1 MTRHYRKL
9 VILFADISKSSCIYE
24 CLGDHAAQE
33 AIGRVLTRLSDEATK
48 LRGRVIK
55 TLGDAVMCAFESTDS
70 AVEAGK
76 AMLQATNRPIGDAP
90 DIPIINIHIGIHY
103 GPVIEENDDIFGDA
117 VNVAARVVD
126 YANPL
131 QIVVTRQIIDSL
143 SKTADH
149 ASKHLAAIT
158 AKNISGEIELFE
170 IVNESQ
176 DLTTVLDSRKLAE
189 ELCTSLYLT
198 RGEHSIAVDR
208 SRPRISIGRADHNDI
223 VIKYSWI
230 SRTHSLIEN
239 RNGIIL
245 LTDKSTNGV
254 FIYPED
260 GEPIFLNKSDQPLSG
275 KGIIIFGREK
285 DEDMEGE
292 FDDYVEYVVK

>member
-1 MTRHYRKL
+1 MTRHYRTL

-24 CLGDHAAQE
+24 CIGDHAAQE
-33 AIGRVLTRLSDEATK
+33 VIGRILTRLSDEATK
-48 LRGRVIK
+48 FRGRVIK
-55 TLGDAVMCAFESTDS
+55 TLGDAVMCAFESTDA
-70 AVEAGK
+70 AVASGK
-76 AMLQATNRPIGDAP
+76 GMLQAMNRPIGDSP
-90 DIPIINIHIGIHY
+90 DLPVINIHIGIHY

-131 QIVVTRQIIDSL
+131 QIVVTRQVIDSL
-143 SKTADH
+143 PKTSEH
-149 ASKHLAAIT
+149 TSTYLAAIT

-170 IVNESQ
+170 IINEGQ

-198 RGEHSIAVDR
+198 RGEHSIVVDR
-208 SRPRISIGRADHNDI
+208 SRPMISIGRADHNDI

-230 SRTHSLIEN
+230 SRTHSIIEN

-254 FIYPED
+254 FIYPENA
-260 GEPIFLNKSDQPLSG
+260 EPIFLNKSDQPLSG
-275 KGIIIFGREK
+275 SGVIIFGREK
-285 DEDMEGE
+285 GDAMEGD
-292 FDDYVEYVVK
+292 FDDYVKYVVQ

>member
-1 MTRHYRKL
+1 MTRHYRTL
-9 VILFADISKSSCIYE
+9 VILFADISKSSSIYE
-24 CLGDHAAQE
+24 GLGDHAAQE
-33 AIGRVLTRLSDEATK
+33 VIGRVLTRLSDEAIK

-55 TLGDAVMCAFESTDS
+55 TLGDAVMCAFESPDS

-76 AMLQATNRPIGDAP
+76 AMLQAMNRPIGDSP
-90 DIPIINIHIGIHY
+90 DIPVINIHIGIHY
-103 GPVIEENDDIFGDA
+103 GPVIEESDDIFGDA

-131 QIVVTRQIIDSL
+131 QMVVTRQVIDSL
-143 SKTADH
+143 ASPADH
-149 ASKHLAAIT
+149 TSKYLGAVT

-198 RGEHSIAVDR
+198 RGGHSIVVDR
-208 SRPRISIGRADHNDI
+208 SQPRISIGRAEHNDI

-254 FIYPED
+254 FIYPAD

-275 KGIIIFGREK
+275 KGVIIFGREK
-285 DEDMEGE
+285 DDNKDDE
-292 FDDYVEYVVK
+292 FDDYVEYVVQ